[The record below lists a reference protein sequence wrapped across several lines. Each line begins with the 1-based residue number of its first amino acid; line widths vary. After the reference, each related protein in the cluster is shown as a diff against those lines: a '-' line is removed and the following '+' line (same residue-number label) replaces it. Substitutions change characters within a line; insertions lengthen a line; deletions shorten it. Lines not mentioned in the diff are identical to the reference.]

1 MDRPLVERE
10 IVMKETL
17 LTRDGYKILKEELH
31 QLKTVERRKLSQQI
45 AEARAHGDISEN
57 VEYSAAKEAQSIL
70 EKKISDLEKKL
81 SRVRIIDDENIAT
94 DKAYIG
100 ATLLLKDIE
109 SGEEL
114 QYTLVGEDES
124 NFSQGKISITS
135 PIGQGLLGHKEGD
148 TAEIVVPA
156 GTLRYQIL
164 KISRN

>member
-1 MDRPLVERE
+1 
-10 IVMKETL
+10 MKETL
-17 LTRDGYKILKEELH
+17 LTRGGYKMLKEELYR
-31 QLKTVERRKLSQQI
+31 LKTVERRELSQQI
-45 AEARAHGDISEN
+45 AEAKAHGDISEN
-57 VEYSAAKEAQSIL
+57 AEYSAAKEAQGMLEEKIRIL
-70 EKKISDLEKKL
+70 EEKL
-81 SRVRIIDDENIAT
+81 IRVRIIDDENIAT

-135 PIGQGLLGHKEGD
+135 PIGQGLLGYKEGD
-148 TAEIVVPA
+148 TAEIKVPA
-156 GTLRYQIL
+156 GTLRYRIL

>member
-1 MDRPLVERE
+1 MR
-10 IVMKETL
+10 ETL
-17 LTRDGYKILKEELH
+17 LTRQGCKMLKEELH
-31 QLKTVERRKLSQQI
+31 RLKTVERRELSRQI

-57 VEYSAAKEAQSIL
+57 AEYSAAKEKQRIL
-70 EKKISDLEKKL
+70 EKKIGDLEKKL
-81 SRVRIIDDENIAT
+81 SRVRIIDDEKIAT

-124 NFSQGKISITS
+124 DFSQGKISITS
-135 PIGQGLLGHKEGD
+135 PVGQGLLGCKEGD
-148 TAEIVVPA
+148 TAEIKVPA
-156 GTLRYQIL
+156 GMLRYRIL